1 MQPHGAHDN
10 GRPLGVARKGRQ
22 ATPGIQVDDRRVV
35 DPPKPFTPAA
45 LHGPFENIPAQ
56 SSMGARPRVVKRVPM
71 AQLLKATD
79 IMQKS
84 AQPRKVYV
92 ARLKA
97 LSSGYRI
104 AGVGN
109 PVRMLYLERNALVIQ
124 IELGNI
130 RAERA
135 LCICPRKRRARL
147 AVTHFTHLCR
157 SPPAPPD
164 AFKPQIS
171 ASVVQCRKLF
181 TALYHGGLEVIGL

>member
-1 MQPHGAHDN
+1 
-10 GRPLGVARKGRQ
+10 
-22 ATPGIQVDDRRVV
+22 
-35 DPPKPFTPAA
+35 
-45 LHGPFENIPAQ
+45 
-56 SSMGARPRVVKRVPM
+56 M

-109 PVRMLYLERNALVIQ
+109 PVRMLHLERNALVIQ

-157 SPPAPPD
+157 SPPSAP
-164 AFKPQIS
+164 
-171 ASVVQCRKLF
+171 
-181 TALYHGGLEVIGL
+181 